1 MDSGRS
7 DRTAGARSSTGQ
19 DPSGRSR
26 RPYRADPPGRPAR
39 EQRADRRDDA
49 GLRGGHADA
58 APRPGEPARPAEPPR
73 PVQPA
78 RPDRPPRPDGP
89 PRPDRPPRRG
99 HARRLARVRR
109 AATAVAVP
117 LTVAA
122 LVAPPVPAR
131 AAPGRPTAERTPAPG
146 DPVGGPRLA
155 GGGVVVN
162 KAPGVP
168 ALPKIDAASYL
179 IADGTTGDV
188 LAAKDAHGHHLPAST
203 MKVLTA
209 ATLVP
214 RLDADRPVRPSQT
227 ACDVEGTK
235 VGLTPKMKYKVSDLF
250 YSLLMMSANDSAVA
264 LAEANGGVRKTL
276 ADMNAYARKL
286 NALDTVA
293 GSTNGL
299 DKDLGLDVRTQHTS
313 AYDLVLI
320 LREGMKNADF
330 REYISQIDHDFPA
343 PPTKKERKQGKKGG
357 YPIHTHNRLLAGE
370 RHEYTGMLGGKNGY
384 TIAAKQTY
392 VAAAQRNGHTI
403 YISLMGAEVQPS
415 ELATQLLDW
424 GFAAQGRAQPVGK
437 LAEPVGAQKKADQ
450 SGSLLPDAPL
460 ASEDSSRTWVVVAG
474 GAAGAVLAVG
484 TLLLVLRRRR
494 RDDPFP

>member
-1 MDSGRS
+1 MHSGRS
-7 DRTAGARSSTGQ
+7 DRQDGGA
-19 DPSGRSR
+19 D
-26 RPYRADPPGRPAR
+26 
-39 EQRADRRDDA
+39 E
-49 GLRGGHADA
+49 
-58 APRPGEPARPAEPPR
+58 APRPG
-73 PVQPA
+73 QPA
-78 RPDRPPRPDGP
+78 RPTRPPTPERPPRPESPPRPERPPRPDRARLG
-89 PRPDRPPRRG
+89 RPSRKG
-99 HARRLARVRR
+99 GLRR

-117 LTVAA
+117 VAVAA

-131 AAPGRPTAERTPAPG
+131 AEPGRPAALRTAPPG
-146 DPVGGPRLA
+146 DPVGGQRLTSR
-155 GGGVVVN
+155 GIVVDET
-162 KAPGVP
+162 PGVP
-168 ALPKIDAASYL
+168 ELPKIEAQSYL
-179 IADGTTGDV
+179 VADGATGNV

-209 ATLVP
+209 AALIP
-214 RLDADRPVRPSQT
+214 RLDADRLVRPSQA
-227 ACDVEGTK
+227 ACNVEGTK

-264 LAEANGGVRKTL
+264 LAEANGGVEKTL

-357 YPIHTHNRLLAGE
+357 YPIHTHNRLLPGE
-370 RHEYTGMLGGKNGY
+370 RHEYAGMLGGKNGY

-403 YISLMGAEVQPS
+403 YIALMGAEVQPS
-415 ELATQLLDW
+415 ELAAQLLDW
-424 GFAAQGRAQPVGK
+424 GFAANGKAQPVGK
-437 LAEPVGAQKKADQ
+437 LAQPVGAEKKADQ
-450 SGSLLPDAPL
+450 SDNLLPDAPL
-460 ASEDSSRTWVVVAG
+460 ASDDSSRTWVVVAG

-484 TLLLVLRRRR
+484 TLVLVLRRRR

>member
-1 MDSGRS
+1 M
-7 DRTAGARSSTGQ
+7 
-19 DPSGRSR
+19 
-26 RPYRADPPGRPAR
+26 
-39 EQRADRRDDA
+39 
-49 GLRGGHADA
+49 
-58 APRPGEPARPAEPPR
+58 
-73 PVQPA
+73 
-78 RPDRPPRPDGP
+78 
-89 PRPDRPPRRG
+89 
-99 HARRLARVRR
+99 
-109 AATAVAVP
+109 P

-131 AAPGRPTAERTPAPG
+131 ADQGRPEAARTNAPGARP
-146 DPVGGPRLA
+146 PVGGARLA
-155 GGGVVVN
+155 SGGIVVN
-162 KAPGVP
+162 EAPGVP
-168 ALPKIDAASYL
+168 ALPEIDVASYL
-179 IADGTTGDV
+179 VADGTTGNV

-209 ATLVP
+209 AALIP
-214 RLDADRPVRPSQT
+214 RLDADRQVRPSQA

-264 LAEANGGVRKTL
+264 LAEANGGVERTL

-313 AYDLVLI
+313 AYDLVLV

-330 REYISQIDHDFPA
+330 RRYISAIDHDFPA
-343 PPTKKERKQGKKGG
+343 PRTKEQRKQGKPGG
-357 YPIHTHNRLLAGE
+357 YPIHTHNRLLPGQ
-370 RHEYTGMLGGKNGY
+370 RNEYTGMLGGKNGY

-403 YISLMGAEVQPS
+403 YIALMGGAVQPS
-415 ELATQLLDW
+415 EPATELLDW
-424 GFAAQGRAQPVGK
+424 GFAARGKAQPVGK
-437 LAEPVGAQKKADQ
+437 LAEPVGAEKKADQ
-450 SGSLLPDAPL
+450 SGNLLPDAPL
-460 ASEDSSRTWVVVAG
+460 ASEDGSRTWVVVAG

-494 RDDPFP
+494 RDDPFS